1 MNKKKIW
8 RTIVPA
14 LALSLA
20 LSACSSNGGDN
31 AGNNSNN
38 SNNGNNG
45 GNDGENVVTASQLPI
60 LSASPYQLAGREEG
74 AAEFQAAHADYE
86 SPYQNDT
93 CVNITPDFVPAD
105 SGLSVFK
112 YDASHETFVYYE
124 GTAYPIG
131 GDSSGDGVTSMAM
144 ADFTGD
150 GAYELYFAYSNG
162 ANSRVGYF
170 DPAQKTVTEISGAVF
185 NGQPIVLSDSDSA
198 LAVCGAEVSD
208 YESLTAMTLTPG
220 DELASVYSADGKIQL
235 EMKAAAE

>member
-1 MNKKKIW
+1 MNKKKLW
-8 RTIVPA
+8 RTMVPA

-31 AGNNSNN
+31 AGNSG
-38 SNNGNNG
+38 NNGG
-45 GNDGENVVTASQLPI
+45 GNDGENASQLPI
-60 LSASPYQLAGREEG
+60 LSASPYQLAGSEEG

-131 GDSSGDGVTSMAM
+131 GDSRGDGVTSMAM

-185 NGQPIVLSDSDSA
+185 NGQPVVLSDNDSA
-198 LAVCGAEVSD
+198 LTVCGAEVSD

-235 EMKAAAE
+235 EMKAVAE